1 MKGTD
6 LSPQYYVAEA
16 SVGLLGLAL
25 VLWQLFGVA
34 PGQPIPLLNL
44 TLADGQHAPS
54 IVAVL
59 MVAITLYMEFE
70 WRQSSEVADLTTWH
84 TTRLVSA
91 GLWTIVSLWVAYP
104 LLFQGTK
111 FEAVSPAWYVGF
123 AVIGFLLGLAV
134 SSLAIAALMIRTP
147 EEAKKLRCKRMPV
160 ATRAQFDMNL
170 LVIPLLLI
178 AYFALLSYS
187 PTVIHGV
194 VIGITEVFYL
204 LLIGEGLVWLFMGR
218 DKDGNPISYAER
230 VARFKD
236 IFGSHDYIYS
246 LYGRGKRAADDLE
259 ISPSDSPKVI
269 QEKIREDSAVSKDQA
284 PIGFHVEQRD
294 EMQIKPYQKD
304 GDLKNND
311 PLNLGFRV
319 RNGKGKHGTVR
330 VVAIPDDP
338 TKPKRELAI
347 NTEVVEKHAEEYVK
361 VHSDPEDL
369 SFQKIFSHAVNTAVI
384 EVMTDEAGPPLHRLV
399 RTGQEQGVAEL
410 LKQKP
415 DVNEKAEAGWT
426 PLLFAAAQGY
436 PRIVRMLL
444 EAGANPEICNLRG
457 ITPLTFGARY
467 GNLDV
472 CKNLLEFGADVDAP
486 DQGIEGNTA
495 LMWASYNGN
504 FGLVRMLLKA
514 KANPLIK
521 SRKGQTA
528 LDMAQD
534 NGHGEIAKLL
544 RAAIKVR
551 K

>member
-1 MKGTD
+1 MRDAD
-6 LSPQYYVAEA
+6 LSSRYYVAET
-16 SVGLLGLAL
+16 SIWLLGSIL

-44 TLADGQHAPS
+44 TLADGQHAPR
-54 IVAVL
+54 IAAVL
-59 MVAITLYMEFE
+59 MVAITLYLGFE

-84 TTRLVSA
+84 TTRLVFA

-111 FEAVSPAWYVGF
+111 FEGVSPAWYVGF

-134 SSLAIAALMIRTP
+134 SSLTLAALMIRTP

-160 ATRAQFDMNL
+160 ATRAQFNMNL

-194 VIGITEVFYL
+194 AVGITEAFYL
-204 LLIGEGLVWLFMGR
+204 LLIGEGLVWLFMGS

-236 IFGSHDYIYS
+236 IFGSHDYLYS
-246 LYGRGKRAADDLE
+246 LYGRGKRVAADLDIAPADPPQE
-259 ISPSDSPKVI
+259 IQK
-269 QEKIREDSAVSKDQA
+269 KIREDSVA
-284 PIGFHVEQRD
+284 PQEPFGFHVEQRD

-304 GDLKNND
+304 GDPKNND
-311 PLNLGFRV
+311 PLNRSFRV
-319 RNGKGKHGTVR
+319 RNGEGKHGAVR

-338 TKPKRELAI
+338 TKPNRELAI
-347 NTEVVEKHAEEYVK
+347 NTEVVEKYAEEYVK
-361 VHSDPEDL
+361 AHSDPEDL
-369 SFQKIFSHAVNTAVI
+369 SFRKIFSHAVNTAVI
-384 EVMTDEAGPPLHRLV
+384 EVMIDEAGPPLHRLV
-399 RTGQEQGVAEL
+399 STGQEKRVAEL
-410 LKQKP
+410 LQTKP

-426 PLLFAAAQGY
+426 PLLHAAAQGY

-444 EAGANPEICNLRG
+444 DAGANPEICNLRG
-457 ITPLTFGARY
+457 ITPLIFGARY

-472 CKNLLEFGADVDAP
+472 CNILLEFGADVDAP
-486 DQGIEGNTA
+486 DQGIEGYTA
-495 LMWASYNGN
+495 LMWASYDGN

-521 SRKGQTA
+521 SRNGQTA
-528 LDMAQD
+528 LDMAQ
-534 NGHGEIAKLL
+534 A
-544 RAAIKVR
+544 
-551 K
+551 

>member
-44 TLADGQHAPS
+44 TLAEGQHAPR
-54 IVAVL
+54 IVAAL
-59 MVAITLYMEFE
+59 LVAITLYIWFE
-70 WRQSSEVADLTTWH
+70 WGQSSEVADLTTWH
-84 TTRLVSA
+84 TTRLVFA

-104 LLFQGTK
+104 LIFQGTR
-111 FEAVSPAWYVGF
+111 FEGVSPAWYVGF
-123 AVIGFLLGLAV
+123 AVIGFLFGLVV

-160 ATRAQFDMNL
+160 ATRAQFVSNL
-170 LVIPLLLI
+170 PVIALLLI
-178 AYFALLSYS
+178 AYFVLLSYS

-194 VIGITEVFYL
+194 AVGLTEAFYL
-204 LLIGEGLVWLFMGR
+204 LMIGQGLVWLFMGH

-236 IFGSHDYIYS
+236 IFGSHDYLYS
-246 LYGRGKRAADDLE
+246 LYGRGKRAAGELD
-259 ISPSDSPKVI
+259 ISPSDPPQDI
-269 QEKIREDSAVSKDQA
+269 QKRIREDSAVSKDQA
-284 PIGFHVEQRD
+284 PMGFHVEQRD
-294 EMQIKPYQKD
+294 EMQIKPYPKD

-319 RNGKGKHGTVR
+319 RNGKGKHGAVR
-330 VVAIPDDP
+330 VVAISDDP
-338 TKPKRELAI
+338 TRPKRELAI
-347 NTEVVEKHAEEYVK
+347 YTEVVEKYAEEYVK
-361 VHSDPEDL
+361 AHSDPEDL

-457 ITPLTFGARY
+457 ITPLIYGARY

-486 DQGIEGNTA
+486 DQGIEGITA
-495 LMWASYNGN
+495 LMWASFNGN
-504 FGLVRMLLKA
+504 IGLVRTLLKT

-521 SRKGQTA
+521 SRRDQTA
-528 LDMAQD
+528 LDMAQA